1 MALTLSPEDIAA
13 IAAALASPAAVA
25 APVAPVAAEQ
35 VYVSPLERLGLT
47 VGSKGS
53 APDLPPELLAV
64 WNAAPD
70 GKRQREVRETAR
82 INRTPRFSC
91 TVDVKALTASGETI
105 TMAQH
110 GYAYPSKSGD
120 ACNSK
125 ECPGKVR

>member
-1 MALTLSPEDIAA
+1 MDATEIAEIVA
-13 IAAALASPAAVA
+13 TVLAARSEPA
-25 APVAPVAAEQ
+25 APVAAET
-35 VYVSPLERLGLT
+35 VAYVSPLERLGLS

-53 APDLPPELLAV
+53 APDLPPQLLAA

-82 INRTPRFSC
+82 ILRTPRFSC
-91 TVDVKALTASGETI
+91 TVDVKAQTATGETI